1 MKYKKLLA
9 LVLTAGMLGGI
20 LSGCMPGSGT
30 GEAAS
35 SEPAV
40 ESKQETTEG
49 NTVQEADSSENAGGY
64 SLPLCDP
71 GSESLSI
78 LTYQNWHASAYYD
91 SDEGLPVEN
100 EIEKI
105 TGVKVE
111 WECVA
116 SGDYNTVAQTRLA
129 SGSELPDIIR
139 VPNGTTGLAD
149 YSSQGLLVNIKDYIN
164 ETDTPNL
171 WKLFQEQPIYEAQ
184 MTSPDGNIY
193 GLPHAEFDI
202 NNYVLMWNIIRQDW
216 LDKLG
221 LEMPATIDEYHDVL
235 VAFRDQDPNGN
246 GKRMKFL

>member
-1 MKYKKLLA
+1 MFTNQGGNVMKYKKLLA

-100 EIEKI
+100 EIEKSPVLRWSGNVLPAAII
-105 TGVKVE
+105 T
-111 WECVA
+111 
-116 SGDYNTVAQTRLA
+116 Q
-129 SGSELPDIIR
+129 
-139 VPNGTTGLAD
+139 
-149 YSSQGLLVNIKDYIN
+149 
-164 ETDTPNL
+164 
-171 WKLFQEQPIYEAQ
+171 
-184 MTSPDGNIY
+184 
-193 GLPHAEFDI
+193 
-202 NNYVLMWNIIRQDW
+202 
-216 LDKLG
+216 
-221 LEMPATIDEYHDVL
+221 
-235 VAFRDQDPNGN
+235 
-246 GKRMKFL
+246 